1 MMESSSNLKL
11 VKLLTGIYGCK
22 ISLFSTCKLGEVEI
36 EQ

>member
-11 VKLLTGIYGCK
+11 VKLLTGIYGCN
-22 ISLFSTCKLGEVEI
+22 ISLFSTYKIGEIEI